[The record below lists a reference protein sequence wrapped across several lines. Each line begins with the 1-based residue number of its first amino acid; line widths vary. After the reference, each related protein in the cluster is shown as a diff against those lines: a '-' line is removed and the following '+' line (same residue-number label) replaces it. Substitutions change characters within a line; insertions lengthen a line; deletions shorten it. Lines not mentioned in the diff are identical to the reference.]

1 MHECLHVHG
10 LVERSSIGYLT
21 FFFPQNWS
29 CNKSSGPL
37 DLLCQVKALKKD
49 NTTEA
54 AAAGCWSI
62 QQDN

>member
-1 MHECLHVHG
+1 MPACTWISGEVKHRL
-10 LVERSSIGYLT
+10 LDL
-21 FFFPQNWS
+21 FFPQNWS

>member
-10 LVERSSIGYLT
+10 LVERSSYIT
-21 FFFPQNWS
+21 WPFFSQNWS
-29 CNKSSGPL
+29 CNKSSGPI